1 MSERNDRHYFWAI
14 KAISSEILEL
24 RSQPIHKIGK
34 PGSPYSISILKIA
47 SILRGAGKDLI
58 PDQVFSSV
66 TDATA
71 HMFIKEREAKR
82 IFDRALRIAKPR
94 YPSK

>member
-14 KAISSEILEL
+14 KSIGGEILDLKKME
-24 RSQPIHKIGK
+24 PHKIGK

-58 PDQVFSSV
+58 PEQVFSSI
-66 TDATA
+66 TDATK
-71 HMFIKEREAKR
+71 HLFIKEREARR
-82 IFDRALRIAKPR
+82 IFERALRNAKPR
-94 YPSK
+94 YPAN